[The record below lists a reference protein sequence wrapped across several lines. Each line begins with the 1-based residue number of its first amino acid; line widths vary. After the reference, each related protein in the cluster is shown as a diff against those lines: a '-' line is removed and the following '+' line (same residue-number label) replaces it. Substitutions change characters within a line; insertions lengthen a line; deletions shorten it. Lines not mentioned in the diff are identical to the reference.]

1 MAISE
6 AQRMVETY
14 NYASFTRSES
24 AGKSDEF
31 KSSLRAGE
39 EAPDFELPT
48 LLGERVRLSFE
59 DNGIGIDPASQQRIF
74 EVFQRAYSG
83 GQYEGSGLGL
93 AIVRKAVE
101 RMGGT
106 VGVQSELGRGSRF
119 WLELPKA

>member
-39 EAPDFELPT
+39 EAPDFELAT
-48 LLGERVRLSFE
+48 LLGERVRLSALRSKKHILLEF
-59 DNGIGIDPASQQRIF
+59 
-74 EVFQRAYSG
+74 
-83 GQYEGSGLGL
+83 GS
-93 AIVRKAVE
+93 I
-101 RMGGT
+101 T
-106 VGVQSELGRGSRF
+106 
-119 WLELPKA
+119 